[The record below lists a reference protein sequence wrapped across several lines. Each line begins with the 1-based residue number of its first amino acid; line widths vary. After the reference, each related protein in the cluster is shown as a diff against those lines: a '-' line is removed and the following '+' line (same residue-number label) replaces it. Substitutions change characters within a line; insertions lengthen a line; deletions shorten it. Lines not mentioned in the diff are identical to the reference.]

1 LVEHAA
7 GFDAAGV
14 LEVYPELYCEASVL
28 VLVLCWRCYFGLFFF
43 FRFFFFFGLFS
54 RFSSRLFSRLYSRL
68 FWFSSRLTRG
78 FFFFWFYWFFRLTRW
93 LVSRLLSWF
102 FCRFLL
108 LFLEPPSF
116 STGWFRTAIASI
128 RHRRIGGVIR
138 KIRLVRFIGIFLL
151 DPICGIAE
159 REASFFS
166 AYREVRVVFTGDT
179 VPSVLFVVSGKGRGY
194 ENSVFL
200 VYSVSSV
207 VFSVE
212 LGESFSIEVFL
223 SEFIPEQVRNSRVV
237 RSWQEVASPGTCIQM
252 GNIIVNILMVEVIVL
267 PVLNIVNLALKVIS
281 EVELGAG
288 SLTLQGDCGPSLGNR
303 VEKVTLGVN
312 FKNVALRVV
321 DPQSDVD
328 PLIIRYENTSGAFLI
343 VGLLSEKVSSQL
355 VLVAQVESKDL

>member
-1 LVEHAA
+1 MVEHAA

-54 RFSSRLFSRLYSRL
+54 RFSSRFSGRL
-68 FWFSSRLTRG
+68 FWFPSRLTRG
-78 FFFFWFYWFFRLTRW
+78 LFFFWFYWFFRLTRW

-166 AYREVRVVFTGDT
+166 AYREVGVVFTGDT

-194 ENSVFL
+194 ENSVCFIN
-200 VYSVSSV
+200 SIGSA
-207 VFSVE
+207 VFSIK
-212 LGESFSIEVFL
+212 L
-223 SEFIPEQVRNSRVV
+223 
-237 RSWQEVASPGTCIQM
+237 
-252 GNIIVNILMVEVIVL
+252 
-267 PVLNIVNLALKVIS
+267 
-281 EVELGAG
+281 
-288 SLTLQGDCGPSLGNR
+288 
-303 VEKVTLGVN
+303 
-312 FKNVALRVV
+312 
-321 DPQSDVD
+321 
-328 PLIIRYENTSGAFLI
+328 
-343 VGLLSEKVSSQL
+343 
-355 VLVAQVESKDL
+355 